1 MADAAGE
8 AVRRQV
14 NLTFALLAAD
24 SPRSTAWIGANVDG
38 YEGRSPDAL
47 HQAIK
52 RDVAELRSMWVPIH
66 YADGHVRLNKEHY
79 TLEPVELTEAEASVI
94 GLAVDLAERANLGA
108 LARSGWTKL
117 AASGATRTFDGPP
130 IASVS
135 NDITRLNP
143 ETLRKLLYGVRQS
156 ARLSFTYHRG
166 PGQEAQ
172 RRTIDPW
179 GVVPLNNRAYLV
191 GWDVDRAAERVFR
204 VSRIADVARVAASDF
219 HAPTGD
225 LQGIVEKQL
234 RGAVTDAEVTVAIGA
249 GDELAAR
256 GIREGEVIRLA
267 GVERDWLV
275 RTVASLA
282 SDVRAV
288 EPEDVRAD
296 VIALLAHAA
305 GEEQR

>member
-1 MADAAGE
+1 MADAD

-14 NLTFALLAAD
+14 NLTFALLGSD
-24 SPRSTAWIGANVDG
+24 TPRSAEWVGANVDG

-47 HQAIK
+47 HLAIK
-52 RDVAELRSMWVPIH
+52 RDVDELRSMWVPIH
-66 YADGHVRLNKEHY
+66 FANGEVRLNKEHY

-94 GLAVDLAERANLGA
+94 GLAVDLTQGANLGA

-130 IASVS
+130 IAAVS

-143 ETLRKLLYGVRQS
+143 ETLRRLLLGVRQS
-156 ARLSFTYHRG
+156 VRLSFNYQRG
-166 PGQEAQ
+166 PGAQTQ

-179 GVVPLNNRAYLV
+179 GIVPLNNRAYLV

-204 VSRIADVARVAASDF
+204 VSRIEDVAKIAASDF

-225 LQGIVEKQL
+225 LQEIVEKQL
-234 RGAVTDAEVTVAIGA
+234 RGAVVDAEVTMANGT

-256 GIREGEVIRLA
+256 GTRNGDVIRLEGA
-267 GVERDWLV
+267 ERDWLV

-282 SDVRAV
+282 ADVRAI

-296 VIALLAHAA
+296 VIGLLKRAA
-305 GEEQR
+305 GEEER